1 MLSLL
6 LALAAATKPP
16 QNPLPREGESA
27 APDAQGERSALD
39 ATPQVAPAPGPATA
53 PEVLNGVYLIV
64 NEEVVT
70 LAEFYRELRRRG
82 KSVTN
87 EEERRKLFQ
96 ESHADFVRTRLMT
109 QAGRDLGFDAARVD
123 SLVDDDLEGF
133 IEDAGS
139 ASAFGEQLK
148 ASDLDAETLRAQRRD
163 FYFREFWLRSID
175 GRDPGVSGRPYV
187 DRFVRPGRML
197 YLYRR
202 QPIAQLFPS
211 TIQLQAI
218 LVSAAQAGSA
228 QKALDLA
235 KALRE
240 RALGGEDFGAL
251 AETYS
256 ADGESRRRKG
266 LLPKSELARAREAF
280 PDFAEFIDS
289 AAAGAISEPSSL
301 RVEGELVGFL
311 LMRVAE
317 LERRDDVDFTD
328 RDVQRLLRERDLRAL
343 GELRRDLEVNDL
355 YRAAY
360 IWPPEARVTRQRDAQ
375 ANPSRGPSQPAPQN

>member
-6 LALAAATKPP
+6 LALAAARVPQQNAAQNPP
-16 QNPLPREGESA
+16 QNPPPRAGEASV
-27 APDAQGERSALD
+27 LD
-39 ATPQVAPAPGPATA
+39 STPQAAPAPGPATA

-64 NEEVVT
+64 NEEVIT

-82 KSVTN
+82 QSVTN
-87 EEERRKLFQ
+87 EEERRRLFQ

-133 IEDAGS
+133 IEDSGS

-148 ASDLDAETLRAQRRD
+148 ASDLDAESLRQQRRD

-197 YLYRR
+197 YQYRR
-202 QPIAQLFPS
+202 QPVAQLFPS

-218 LVSAAQAGSA
+218 LVTAAQAGSA

-235 KALRE
+235 KSLRE

-256 ADGESRRRKG
+256 ADGESRRQKG
-266 LLPKSELARAREAF
+266 LLPKSELARARDAF
-280 PDFAEFIDS
+280 PDFAEFIDG
-289 AAAGAISEPSSL
+289 AAAGAISEPTSL
-301 RVEGELVGFL
+301 RVEGELVGFI

-317 LERRDDVDFTD
+317 IERRDDADFTD
-328 RDVQRLLRERDLRAL
+328 RDVQRFLRDRDLKAL
-343 GELRRDLEVNDL
+343 GELRRDLGVNDL

-360 IWPPEARVTRQRDAQ
+360 IWPPEARAPRAKDAKPDG
-375 ANPSRGPSQPAPQN
+375 APKASAPTTPAK

>member
-1 MLSLL
+1 VILPLL
-6 LALAAATKPP
+6 LALAQSPNPP
-16 QNPLPREGESA
+16 PRTGEASVLDPAQSA
-27 APDAQGERSALD
+27 
-39 ATPQVAPAPGPATA
+39 APAPGPATA

-64 NEEVVT
+64 NEEVIT

-82 KSVTN
+82 QSVTN
-87 EEERRKLFQ
+87 EEERRKLIQ

-109 QAGRDLGFDAARVD
+109 QAGRDLGFDSARVD
-123 SLVDDDLEGF
+123 SLVSDDLKGF
-133 IEDAGS
+133 IEDSGS

-148 ASDLDAETLRAQRRD
+148 AADLDAETLRQQRRD

-197 YLYRR
+197 YQYRR
-202 QPIAQLFPS
+202 QPVEQLFPS

-218 LVSAAQAGSA
+218 LVTAAQAGSA
-228 QKALDLA
+228 QKALELA
-235 KALRE
+235 RALRE

-256 ADGESRRRKG
+256 ADGESRRQKG
-266 LLPKSELARAREAF
+266 LLPKSELARVREGF
-280 PDFAEFIDS
+280 PDFAEFIDT
-289 AAAGAISEPSSL
+289 AAVGAISEPTSL
-301 RVEGELVGFL
+301 RVEGELVGFI

-317 LERRDDVDFTD
+317 LERRDGAEFND
-328 RDVQRLLRERDLRAL
+328 REVQRLLRDRDLKAL
-343 GELRRDLEVNDL
+343 GELRRDLGVNDL

-360 IWPPEARVTRQRDAQ
+360 IWPPEARAQRPKAASAD
-375 ANPSRGPSQPAPQN
+375 PASKAGGSPPASGS

>member
-1 MLSLL
+1 MLALL
-6 LALAAATKPP
+6 LALAAATRPP
-16 QNPLPREGESA
+16 QV
-27 APDAQGERSALD
+27 
-39 ATPQVAPAPGPATA
+39 TPAPGPATA

-64 NEEVVT
+64 NEDVIT

-82 KSVTN
+82 KSITN
-87 EEERRKLFQ
+87 EDERRKLFQ

-123 SLVDDDLEGF
+123 ALVDDDLAGF

-148 ASDLDAETLRAQRRD
+148 ASDLDAATLRAQRRD
-163 FYFREFWLRSID
+163 FYFREFWQRAID

-197 YLYRR
+197 YQYRR

-218 LVSAAQAGSA
+218 LVSAAQTGSA

-256 ADGESRRRKG
+256 ADAETRRHRG

-280 PDFAEFIDS
+280 PDFAEFIDG

-317 LERRDDVDFTD
+317 LERRDDADFTD
-328 RDVQRLLRERDLRAL
+328 RDVQRLLRERDLRSL
-343 GELRRDLEVNDL
+343 GELRRDLGVNEL

-360 IWPPEARVTRQRDAQ
+360 IWPPEARSTRPKDAGP
-375 ANPSRGPSQPAPQN
+375 NPASGPSQPAPPN